1 MCFSFVFQSNLTTSG
16 CGTERLCAAEPSGC
30 DPASGSC
37 FHTSVKRIGGF
48 NHNFGLAG
56 ESDGYLACA
65 LGPPNGGTQTVY
77 VCVNRN
83 GIVTFRSVSLA
94 NGVFTNI
101 QTPVTNVKA
110 KVTGRRIQCEFSAT
124 IPNATSTN
132 RAADST
138 YTLSVLT
145 GSVAGWVWGGIN
157 GGWLG
162 LICEGVRVVGYW
174 VFVRLWG
181 GVGGVVM
188 GGGGGG
194 GVVGWWLGVVGG

>member
-1 MCFSFVFQSNLTTSG
+1 MAPSMTTTPAPFTINTTVTTLTSNLTTSG

-145 GSVAGWVWGGIN
+145 GSVAADGT
-157 GGWLG
+157 LG
-162 LICEGVRVVGYW
+162 TPTTHVRTAPVD
-174 VFVRLWG
+174 LTNIG
-181 GVGGVVM
+181 GVGV
-188 GGGGGG
+188 
-194 GVVGWWLGVVGG
+194 